1 MESGEGEGEEEEEE
15 EKNVTWGGNT
25 KKEIRVV
32 ERKKMEEKRRDIA
45 R

>member
-1 MESGEGEGEEEEEE
+1 MESGEGKK
-15 EKNVTWGGNT
+15 EKNVTWGGNA

-32 ERKKMEEKRRDIA
+32 ERKKMEEERRDIA